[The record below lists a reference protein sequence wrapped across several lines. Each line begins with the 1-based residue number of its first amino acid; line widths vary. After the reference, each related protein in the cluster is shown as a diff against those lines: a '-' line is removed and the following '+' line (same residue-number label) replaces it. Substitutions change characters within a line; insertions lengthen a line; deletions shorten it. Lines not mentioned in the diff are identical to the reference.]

1 MEQIR
6 IRPRRRTAFT
16 LVELLVVISIIAVLV
31 GLLLPAVNKVREAA
45 NRSSCQNN
53 LRQLS
58 MATLNAATQYN
69 TELPPALGVYPAK
82 ASTSGT
88 KPVGPITV
96 WLLPFI
102 EQESIYQGTQV
113 SFMTNPALFYST
125 FPKAPGSP
133 TVIKLYQCPSDTT
146 LKLASTQA
154 TPGTF
159 ASYGANAMVFGNI
172 NTANQGNLLP
182 PGPVCM
188 LNALTGGTKIPTDIP
203 DGTANTILWMD
214 KLSLCTAG
222 VTTPPGGGTVWA
234 ENGAVNGMS
243 YLPLVPLP
251 PLGST
256 SVTIAPIS
264 APLPIYGP
272 SPPNLQ
278 PQVAGIS
285 SPTACYYGFPSSG
298 HSGVFQVGMADGSV
312 KSVDQAINLTTFSI
326 ALIPN
331 DRLPLPQ
338 DW

>member
-1 MEQIR
+1 MERIR
-6 IRPRRRTAFT
+6 IRPRGRAAFT
-16 LVELLVVISIIAVLV
+16 LVELLVVIAIIATLV

-58 MATLNAATQYN
+58 LATLNAATQYN

-82 ASTSGT
+82 ATS

-96 WLLPFI
+96 WLLPFV
-102 EQESIYQGTQV
+102 EQEAIFQGTQA
-113 SFMTNPALFYST
+113 SFMTNPVLFYST

-133 TVIKLYQCPSDTT
+133 TVIKMYQCPSDTT
-146 LKLASTQA
+146 LKVASTQA
-154 TPGTF
+154 TAGTF

-172 NTANQGNLLP
+172 NTANQGNLTP
-182 PGPVCM
+182 PGPVSV
-188 LNALTGGTKIPTDIP
+188 LSALTGGTKIPTDIS
-203 DGTANTILWMD
+203 DGTSNTILWMD
-214 KLSLCTAG
+214 KLALCTSG
-222 VTTPPGGGTVWA
+222 VSTPPGGGTVWA

-251 PLGST
+251 PLGQT

-272 SPPNLQ
+272 SPPNFQ
-278 PQVAGIS
+278 PQVAGIA

-331 DRLPLPQ
+331 DRLMLPQ